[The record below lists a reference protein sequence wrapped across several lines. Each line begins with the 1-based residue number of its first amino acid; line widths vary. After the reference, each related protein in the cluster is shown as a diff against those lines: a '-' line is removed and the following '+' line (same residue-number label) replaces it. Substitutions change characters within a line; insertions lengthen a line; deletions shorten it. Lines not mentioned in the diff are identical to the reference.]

1 MKKTGYITPENIKKY
16 CKYEVWGLHN
26 EKKVDIGDEKIS
38 ICPFCSFHSYIT
50 TTLTSLF
57 RCIVSA
63 IAIISSLSGDVIIP
77 VPSFIL
83 SPIRLDTPIL

>member
-1 MKKTGYITPENIKKY
+1 MRKIGYITPENIKKTG
-16 CKYEVWGLHN
+16 KYEVWDLHN
-26 EKKVDIGDEKIS
+26 EKKVDIGDKKIS

-63 IAIISSLSGDVIIP
+63 IVIISSTFGGAIIP
-77 VPSFIL
+77 VPSCMP